1 MKTIASAN
9 KTQLTVRRIAIS
21 ALFAAL
27 SFCGTYFIKIPMPF
41 AEGYIDA
48 GDGFV
53 FLAAVILPAPYAAAA
68 AAIGA
73 GLSDL
78 IGGYPL
84 WIPATIGVRVIAVL
98 FFTRR
103 GKVFCRRNLIALAAS
118 AAVNVIGYWLYES
131 AVVYQNLVGGLAAMP
146 FNLAQSVVGIILFLA
161 LAKPARSVVE
171 RTLGEI

>member
-1 MKTIASAN
+1 MSNSTNKKASPA
-9 KTQLTVRRIAIS
+9 VRRIAVS

-27 SFCGTYFIKIPMPF
+27 IFCGTYFIKIPMPF
-41 AEGYIDA
+41 AEGYIHA

-53 FLAAVILPAPYAAAA
+53 FLAAVLLPAPYAAAA

-98 FFTRR
+98 LFTRK
-103 GKVFCRRNLIALAAS
+103 GNILCRRNLLALVGAA
-118 AAVNVIGYWLYES
+118 AINVAGYWLYES
-131 AVVYQNLVGGLAAMP
+131 AVVYHNFVGGLAAMP
-146 FNLAQSVVGIILFLA
+146 FNFAQSVVGAVIFIA
-161 LAKPARSVVE
+161 LAKPADAIIKN
-171 RTLGEI
+171 TLGEI

>member
-1 MKTIASAN
+1 M
-9 KTQLTVRRIAIS
+9 
-21 ALFAAL
+21 
-27 SFCGTYFIKIPMPF
+27 
-41 AEGYIDA
+41 
-48 GDGFV
+48 
-53 FLAAVILPAPYAAAA
+53 
-68 AAIGA
+68 
-73 GLSDL
+73 
-78 IGGYPL
+78 
-84 WIPATIGVRVIAVL
+84 L
-98 FFTRR
+98 FFSHR